1 MNKTHRF
8 KVTTIVLAIAALS
21 FLLTGCS
28 SIAALFGSPPAQAQT
43 EENASSAP
51 QTAPSIVRSPSDLP
65 GPVGDR
71 GPQTVKVTIETIEL
85 QGQLADGTTY
95 EYWTFDGQVPGPM
108 LRVRVGDQVELTL
121 KNPQGSRAPHSID
134 LHAVTGPGGGA
145 TLTQIQPGEQATF
158 SFKALKP
165 GLYVY
170 HCATPMV
177 SQHIANGMYG
187 MILVEPEDGLPP
199 VDREYYVMQGEIY
212 TAQPYGQDGEQKFD
226 VNKLLDEDAEY
237 LVFNGA
243 EGALTEE
250 HPLQAEV
257 GDTVRIYFGVG
268 GPNYTS
274 SFHVIGEIFD
284 RVYDEASLTTSPLSN
299 VQTTLVPPGGA
310 TVVEFDLEVPGT
322 FILVD
327 HALSRLE
334 RGLAGHLVVEGPEN
348 PDIYSER

>member
-8 KVTTIVLAIAALS
+8 KVITIVLAMAALS

-28 SIAALFGSPPAQAQT
+28 SISALFSSQPAQAKT
-43 EENASSAP
+43 EQNASSAP
-51 QTAPSIVRSPSDLP
+51 QTAPSIVRPPSDLP
-65 GPVGDR
+65 DPVGDR
-71 GPQTVKVTIETIEL
+71 GPETVKVEIETIEL
-85 QGQLADGTTY
+85 EGQLADGSTY

-108 LRVRVGDQVELTL
+108 LRARVGDEVELTL
-121 KNPQGSRAPHSID
+121 KNPQDSRAPHSID

-187 MILVEPEDGLPP
+187 MILVEPEGGLPP

-226 VNKLLDEDAEY
+226 VNKMLDEDAEY

-250 HPLQAEV
+250 HAMQAEV

-284 RVYDEASLTTSPLSN
+284 RVYDKASLTTDPISD

-310 TVVEFDLEVPGT
+310 TVVEFDLDVPGT

-327 HALSRLE
+327 HALSRME

-348 PDIYSER
+348 PDIFSEK